1 MLDDC
6 NPGKL
11 YGHVAVTIG
20 HFILVFGGILGY
32 DYAPLNDIW
41 TYNLY
46 TEQWRKH
53 VAQGETDSAACFMAC
68 AAAIG
73 SKVYV
78 FGGCRLR
85 RGSSNALWKLI
96 VGSHG
101 SFAWSEIVITE
112 TTTKAPA
119 PSP

>member
-1 MLDDC
+1 MA
-6 NPGKL
+6 
-11 YGHVAVTIG
+11 VAID

-46 TEQWRKH
+46 TEQWQKH
-53 VAQGETDSAACFMAC
+53 VAQGETDSAACSMAC

-73 SKVYV
+73 PNVYM
-78 FGGCRLR
+78 FGGYRLG

-96 VGSHG
+96 VGSQG
-101 SFAWSEIVITE
+101 SFAWSEIITTE
-112 TTTKAPA
+112 KAPA
-119 PSP
+119 PSPRCNHKG